1 VTTKQLYK
9 ELNYVDGSREKR
21 LKYAN
26 LILSEP
32 ELLPELLEII
42 FMVDDSVSCKAAWV
56 FEFACSKN
64 LDLIIPHLDVFTEK
78 LSKVYL
84 DSTLRPLAKISELLA
99 TAYYSKQT
107 TKFKSALQLRHHE
120 NIIEACFDWLI
131 NDGKIAPKAY
141 AMNTLFLFGK
151 DYNWIHPELKNIIQR
166 DYQNQSPGYKARAR
180 HILKAIENDRT

>member
-1 VTTKQLYK
+1 MTTKQLYQ
-9 ELNYVDGSREKR
+9 ELSQVDHSREKR

-32 ELLPELLEII
+32 ELLPKLLEIL

-64 LDLIIPHLDVFTEK
+64 LDLFLPHLSVFTK
-78 LSKVYL
+78 NLSKVYL
-84 DSTLRPLAKISELLA
+84 DSAVRPLAKVSELLA
-99 TAYYSKQT
+99 TAYYSKQK
-107 TKFKSALQLRHHE
+107 TKVKSALLPWHQER
-120 NIIEACFDWLI
+120 IIECCFDWLL

-151 DYNWIHPELKNIIQR
+151 DYNWIYPELKNIIQH
-166 DYQNQSPGYKARAR
+166 DYQKQSAGFQARAR
-180 HILKAIENDRT
+180 HILKAIEKEKR